1 MRPTS
6 NGSLPALCPGVS
18 SVCRGMQ
25 AHGTGGLTQKST
37 RSPLNEINDVIQGSA
52 VLRLKLALLCFQRRT
67 VACLA
72 NSLLD
77 RMGVQVA
84 FHTYDAPREVSRYSR
99 FGCDVLNRRR
109 DRPYAVTTAHI
120 ANFKLKHCRSLFVVE
135 HNPRLNLPIMARSG
149 PDSDFWK

>member
-1 MRPTS
+1 MLTIVCVVFFFQAEDGIRGGHVT
-6 NGSLPALCPGVS
+6 GVQTCALP
-18 SVCRGMQ
+18 
-25 AHGTGGLTQKST
+25 
-37 RSPLNEINDVIQGSA
+37 IWSA

-67 VACLA
+67 VACFA